1 MYDESDDDM
10 TNQKYALL
18 LPIQQYCSLSDKVTC
33 LEATYRPGF
42 CEKRWN
48 ELFGACN
55 VPNGGSF
62 DGVIKD
68 TCKLSCRNIYCKWLK
83 SVDIFVYKTYNN
95 FFGILN
101 LIIFDVYIYIYI
113 SYLFSY
119 IILVLYAN
127 T

>member
-10 TNQKYALL
+10 SNQKYASL
-18 LPIQQYCSLSDKVTC
+18 LPTQQYCTFLKDTVTC
-33 LEATYRPGF
+33 LEATMRPEF
-42 CEKRWN
+42 CDKRWN

-55 VPNGGSF
+55 FPNGGSF

-68 TCKLSCRNIYCKWLK
+68 TCKLSCRNIYCKWLT

-95 FFGILN
+95 
-101 LIIFDVYIYIYI
+101 
-113 SYLFSY
+113 LFSSLYSY
-119 IILVLYAN
+119 IILVLYVN